1 MKRALCVVFVFR
13 LRGLH
18 FTVRHYKLA
27 TRMANSVERTLPP
40 LDLTGS
46 SSQVAER
53 WRQWKR
59 SYQYYVDGKG
69 ITNPSRKKAQLLH
82 LAGMEVQD
90 IYEDL
95 PDPGPLNADQDNE
108 YVVCLR
114 TLDAHFRTEENVPY
128 ERHVFRQLTPTK
140 EETADKFLV
149 RLRKQARHCNF
160 GATLEENLRDQ
171 LIEKLSDVELKKKLL
186 EVNNITLEAAMD
198 KVRKWEAS
206 REQASQMVT
215 PNQESGAGT
224 NAVEENP
231 GRGTKGKRVCFNCG
245 KEGHFAQSKTCP
257 ARGRKCNKCGK
268 YGHYASCC
276 KGGRSLKSG
285 KQGTTQQREGRQQRH
300 GKGGQTNQVEDRCK
314 QSGEDHTF
322 AFTIEEQ
329 TCAMHNSTE
338 PVISVKIGGIS
349 RDVLIDSGSASNL
362 ISKDTLQ
369 ELEYQMLKIE
379 LKPCTKRL
387 YAYGGRELGV
397 QGQFHSEVSV
407 SKANVAANFIVVDS
421 GRCLLGY
428 STATDLGILRVDPM
442 GTLGTGNCNT
452 VDDTLLGELKAKY
465 PSVFQGIG
473 KLKDYRLKLHIDPS
487 VTPVVQKMRRV
498 PFSIKD
504 KVTTKVNELLE
515 KDIIEKVEGPTV
527 WVSPVVVA
535 PKPSGDIRLC
545 VDMRRANEA
554 IIRERLPIPTIDEVL
569 ESLNGSGVFSKLDL
583 RWGFHQIELD
593 PESRDITA
601 FATHDGIFRYKR
613 LSFGVNAAPEKY
625 QHIIT
630 QSMAGLQGVANIA
643 DDRIVH
649 GRDTEEHDKN
659 LHGVLQ
665 RLSEKQLTLNA
676 EKCTFRISKVVFMGL
691 LLSKHGVGPT
701 KEKVRA
707 VAEASQPQTPSEVRS
722 FLGLVGFSA
731 RFIPDFATTAD
742 PVRKLARKG
751 EPFVWGEKQEQSFQR
766 LKSQVASAPV
776 LAYFD
781 KDMPTRVIADASPVG
796 LGAVLVQEKNGESRA
811 VCYASRSLSQVERRY
826 SQTEKEALALV
837 WACERFHLYLY
848 GLPQFDLVTDHEA
861 LKVIYSRKSKPS
873 ARIERWVLRL
883 QPYNYRVCYVPSRK
897 NIADALSRLTK
908 IPASSQ
914 SIEDDEFV
922 RMIALHAVPVALRIK
937 EIERV
942 SAQDSELQAVRNC
955 LI

>member
-1 MKRALCVVFVFR
+1 
-13 LRGLH
+13 
-18 FTVRHYKLA
+18 
-27 TRMANSVERTLPP
+27 MANSVERTLPP

-643 DDRIVH
+643 DDLIVH

-676 EKCTFRISKVVFMGL
+676 EKCTFRMSKVVFMGL